1 MEEGEN
7 GPAWLTI
14 DSWSPKNLQLGQE
27 VMGIG
32 VTSTGGYNQFFS
44 SVGKDEGTESSFQ
57 EARYAYFS

>member
-57 EARYAYFS
+57 EARYASFS